1 MSTNVFDF
9 RQFQTV
15 RDNVRAAG
23 LNPAPLYRQL
33 RAEQR
38 AGMRGQAVVSA
49 AQKLRRQFSDDMSP
63 GAA

>member
-33 RAEQR
+33 LAEQR
-38 AGMRGQAVVSA
+38 AGMRGQAVVAA
-49 AQKLRRQFSDDMSP
+49 AQKLSRQFRDDLSP

>member
-15 RDNVRAAG
+15 RDNILAAG
-23 LNPAPLYRQL
+23 LNPAPLFRQL

-38 AGMRGQAVVSA
+38 AGNRGQAVVAA
-49 AQKLRRQFSDDMSP
+49 AQKLSRQFRGDMPP